1 MDISGERETQMT
13 ESLISKVKELI
24 NKGNAEEALSLLQ
37 SQVEQG
43 DGYAMYCLGRCY
55 EEGWGVEQNGEKAL
69 LWYGKACEAPD
80 TEEIKGKIANGAGN
94 VYFHGILPIELDFQ
108 EAARWYRKSAEK
120 GYDWGYSNWGSCF
133 AWGIGERKDTEKA
146 LELYKKAYE
155 QHGEAAGITA
165 NDIGHIYQGE
175 TGEKPDYRKAVSWF
189 RKSAKA
195 GYSWG
200 LYNLASA
207 SETGLGAEL
216 DLEKAFYTYHDVI
229 NTFHD
234 DAAAQA
240 ANRMGLMLRRKGDQD
255 EDAYALF
262 RLSAKLGS
270 SWGMYNA
277 GALLRDGINGKPDM
291 RRAVRCF
298 SQAYHLHGEASGI
311 AANSLGLVY
320 SDETFEWFS
329 MEKACC
335 WFRKAA
341 ALGDSWGAYNLADN
355 YALGRG
361 VKRNPKKAI
370 KYYTMAYE

>member
-69 LWYGKACEAPD
+69 LWYGKAWEAPD

-165 NDIGHIYQGE
+165 NHIGHIYQGE
-175 TGEKPDYRKAVSWF
+175 TGENRTIERLCPGSESRQKQDIPGACTIWPLPVKPDWERNWI
-189 RKSAKA
+189 
-195 GYSWG
+195 W
-200 LYNLASA
+200 
-207 SETGLGAEL
+207 
-216 DLEKAFYTYHDVI
+216 
-229 NTFHD
+229 
-234 DAAAQA
+234 
-240 ANRMGLMLRRKGDQD
+240 
-255 EDAYALF
+255 
-262 RLSAKLGS
+262 
-270 SWGMYNA
+270 
-277 GALLRDGINGKPDM
+277 
-291 RRAVRCF
+291 
-298 SQAYHLHGEASGI
+298 
-311 AANSLGLVY
+311 
-320 SDETFEWFS
+320 
-329 MEKACC
+329 
-335 WFRKAA
+335 
-341 ALGDSWGAYNLADN
+341 
-355 YALGRG
+355 
-361 VKRNPKKAI
+361 KRHFTRI
-370 KYYTMAYE
+370 TM